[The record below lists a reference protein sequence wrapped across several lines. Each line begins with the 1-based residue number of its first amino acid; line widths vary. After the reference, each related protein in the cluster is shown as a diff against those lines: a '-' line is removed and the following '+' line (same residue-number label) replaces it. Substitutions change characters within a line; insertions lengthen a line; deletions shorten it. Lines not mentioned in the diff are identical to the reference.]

1 MASVAGTAKQA
12 VHDKLESQFKAVEA
26 KLETMKVEAEA
37 AKLAFKIKAITQL
50 APKALAIRK
59 KLQDLKQ
66 VGADHLEQAKA
77 DLQAEIADLEN
88 SAKEIAARSKE
99 S

>member
-12 VHDKLESQFKAVEA
+12 VHDKLESQLKAVEA

-37 AKLAFKIKAITQL
+37 AKLAFKVKAITHL
-50 APKALAIRK
+50 VPKVIAIRK
-59 KLQDLKQ
+59 KLHDLKE
-66 VGADHLEQAKA
+66 VSEAHLEQAKA
-77 DLQAEIADLEN
+77 DVQAEIADLEN